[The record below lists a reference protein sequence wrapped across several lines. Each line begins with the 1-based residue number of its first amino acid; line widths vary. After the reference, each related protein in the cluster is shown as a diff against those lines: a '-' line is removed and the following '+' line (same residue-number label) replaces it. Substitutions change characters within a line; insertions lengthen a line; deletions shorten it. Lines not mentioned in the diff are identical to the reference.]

1 MSLNFIPAIF
11 YIDLDNENEPKSIF
25 WHPTDIPE
33 EFRNLIELKCN
44 NILSGDQAFIPEI
57 LLIYPFKHL
66 KIKILIKYFEREI
79 TSQKNGIAKSALA
92 FLFNEKDDIIF
103 YRYMSYIDKFFNET
117 TQRIIQFEEN
127 NFEKEKLFEEI
138 IILRNKLCETVDYLR
153 SKSNILMEAK
163 EEYDIKE
170 EIEEKDLKKF
180 KVIILGDPTVG
191 KTSTVLK
198 FTDNVFMRAYVP
210 TIGMSITQKRF
221 NVQNHNVELVLW
233 DIGGQKKF
241 ETIRKQFYEG
251 ASAFVLMF
259 DVSNPKSFA
268 NIPNWYQDIKNYLIN
283 NPKIDGY
290 LIGNKIDLIK
300 RRYVT
305 KNDAIRLARA
315 LNIEYFEISALTG
328 ENLENYFHNL
338 ASRLL
343 LTKPEQIYQTSIF

>member
-11 YIDLDNENEPKSIF
+11 YINLDDVNEPKSVF
-25 WHPTDIPE
+25 WYPSDIPG

-66 KIKILIKYFEREI
+66 KIKIVIKYFERKI
-79 TSQKNGIAKSALA
+79 ISQKNGTAKSALV

-117 TQRIIQFEEN
+117 TQKIIQFEEK
-127 NFEKEKLFEEI
+127 NFEKEKLNEEI
-138 IILRNKLCETVDYLR
+138 IILRNNLCETVDYLR

-163 EEYDIKE
+163 KEYDIKE

-210 TIGMSITQKRF
+210 TMGLNITQKRF
-221 NVQNHNVELVLW
+221 NVQNHNIELVLW
-233 DIGGQKKF
+233 DIGGQTKF
-241 ETIRKQFYEG
+241 EVIRKQFYEG

-259 DVSNPKSFA
+259 DVSSPKSFA
-268 NIPNWYQDIKNYLIN
+268 NISNWYQDIKNHFIN

-300 RRYVT
+300 RRYVS
-305 KNDAIRLARA
+305 KDDAMRLARA

-328 ENLENYFHNL
+328 ENLEKYFHNL

-343 LTKPEQIYQTSIF
+343 LTIPEQIYQTSIF

>member
-11 YIDLDNENEPKSIF
+11 YINLDGLNEPKSLF
-25 WHPTDIPE
+25 WYPTDIPE
-33 EFRNLIELKCN
+33 EFRTLIELKCN

-66 KIKILIKYFEREI
+66 KIKILIKYFERKI
-79 TSQKNGIAKSALA
+79 TSQTHRTAKSALA

-103 YRYMSYIDKFFNET
+103 YRYMSYIDKYFNET

-127 NFEKEKLFEEI
+127 NLEKEKLSEEI
-138 IILRNKLCETVDYLR
+138 IILRNNLCETVDYLR
-153 SKSNILMEAK
+153 SKSNILIEAK
-163 EEYDIKE
+163 EEYDIEE
-170 EIEEKDLKKF
+170 EIEEKDLKKY

-221 NVQNHNVELVLW
+221 IMQNHNVELVLW

-268 NIPNWYQDIKNYLIN
+268 NIPNWYQDIKNYFIN

-300 RRYVT
+300 RRYVS

-328 ENLENYFHNL
+328 ENLEIYFHNL
-338 ASRLL
+338 ANRLL

>member
-1 MSLNFIPAIF
+1 
-11 YIDLDNENEPKSIF
+11 Y
-25 WHPTDIPE
+25 
-33 EFRNLIELKCN
+33 
-44 NILSGDQAFIPEI
+44 
-57 LLIYPFKHL
+57 
-66 KIKILIKYFEREI
+66 KY
-79 TSQKNGIAKSALA
+79 
-92 FLFNEKDDIIF
+92 
-103 YRYMSYIDKFFNET
+103 FNET
-117 TQRIIQFEEN
+117 TQKIIQFEEKD
-127 NFEKEKLFEEI
+127 FGKEKLNEEI
-138 IILRNKLCETVDYLR
+138 TILRNNLCETVDYLR
-153 SKSNILMEAK
+153 SKSNILIEAK

-170 EIEEKDLKKF
+170 EIQEKNLKKF

-251 ASAFVLMF
+251 ASVFVLMF

-268 NIPNWYQDIKNYLIN
+268 NIPNWYQDIKNYFIN

-300 RRYVT
+300 RRYVS
-305 KNDAIRLARA
+305 KNDAIRIARA

-338 ASRLL
+338 ANRLL
-343 LTKPEQIYQTSIF
+343 LTKSEQICQSSIF

>member
-11 YIDLDNENEPKSIF
+11 YINLDDVNEPKSVF
-25 WHPTDIPE
+25 WYPSDIPG

-66 KIKILIKYFEREI
+66 KIKIVIKYFERKI
-79 TSQKNGIAKSALA
+79 TTQKNRNAKSALA

-103 YRYMSYIDKFFNET
+103 YRYMSYIDKYFKET
-117 TQRIIQFEEN
+117 TQKIIQFKEN
-127 NFEKEKLFEEI
+127 NFEKEKLNEEI
-138 IILRNKLCETVDYLR
+138 IILRNNLCETVDYLR

-210 TIGMSITQKRF
+210 TMGLNITQKRF
-221 NVQNHNVELVLW
+221 RVQNESIELVLW
-233 DIGGQKKF
+233 DIGGQTKF
-241 ETIRKQFYEG
+241 EAIRKQFYES
-251 ASAFVLMF
+251 ASAFILIY
-259 DVSNPKSFA
+259 DVTKPISFA
-268 NIPNWYQDIKNYLIN
+268 HISNWHQDIHKYFVN
-283 NPKIDGY
+283 NPQIEGY
-290 LIGNKIDLIK
+290 LIGNKIDLI
-300 RRYVT
+300 RERIVSQL
-305 KNDAIRLARA
+305 DAKRLAKA
-315 LNIEYFEISALTG
+315 LNVEYIETSALTG
-328 ENLENYFHNL
+328 ENIEICFNNL
-338 ASRLL
+338 ASQLIG
-343 LTKPEQIYQTSIF
+343 THHEDYYQIPMI